1 MDIAKTETLVLAET
15 EKIIVYLI
23 PAINVSRGNPKRIYS
38 LEDLTRPGLKI
49 GIARPDTVSTGLY
62 AVEILEKNGVAE
74 KVRKNIKTHAP
85 SIAKTAQLI
94 SLDLVDAIL
103 GLRVFAY
110 WNPDKIETVLLQ
122 PDQIP
127 RIVFMSIAIS
137 TFSENREGGQSFI
150 DFLLS
155 EEGRAIY
162 RKWGY
167 IVTEGEARGFFPFVL
182 FASTGLAVT
191 LVLVIVTSQFF
202 YTTPTKPLMALLEK
216 DVQSAILLSL
226 FTASVAATLGLVLAI
241 PSAYFLARYEIWG
254 KNLIDGI
261 LDIPIILSPV
271 ALGTALLLFSRT
283 SPGKW
288 IESNIIQFVFEV
300 PGIILAQFFLAF
312 ALSLRVL
319 KTSFESV
326 DVRLEQVARF
336 LGCSQWQAFSTVTL
350 PMVRNGLIAAF
361 ILSWARA
368 IGDFGASVTVA
379 GAVKGKT
386 ETIPVSIY
394 LNLASVRIEKAV
406 ALMIVIVALAAVVLI
421 LFRKL
426 TQKKRGSSF
435 S

>member
-1 MDIAKTETLVLAET
+1 MEST
-15 EKIIVYLI
+15 
-23 PAINVSRGNPKRIYS
+23 RR
-38 LEDLTRPGLKI
+38 LEI
-49 GIARPDTVSTGLY
+49 GR
-62 AVEILEKNGVAE
+62 
-74 KVRKNIKTHAP
+74 
-85 SIAKTAQLI
+85 
-94 SLDLVDAIL
+94 
-103 GLRVFAY
+103 
-110 WNPDKIETVLLQ
+110 W
-122 PDQIP
+122 
-127 RIVFMSIAIS
+127 
-137 TFSENREGGQSFI
+137 
-150 DFLLS
+150 
-155 EEGRAIY
+155 
-162 RKWGY
+162 
-167 IVTEGEARGFFPFVL
+167 FPFVL